1 MRLNPMEI
9 PTSDDE
15 NKKIQEKIKKFQK
28 SVDKMQNV

>member
-1 MRLNPMEI
+1 MEI

-15 NKKIQEKIKKFQK
+15 KKKIQEKIKKFQK